1 MIKRLDRYVLR
12 ELSVPVFASTFLVA
26 ALFAANELIALFQ
39 QLSVQNVPILTMQ
52 KLALLRMPFWLTF
65 TFPVGVAMGSS
76 LAMSRLVREGELTAM
91 RSAGISIWRV
101 LRPVLLVGL
110 SLAVASFFMS
120 DRIVPKTEKEHKK
133 LSVDAMVLNGMPNFE
148 QNVMIK
154 LSPYNVTFREMKKVG
169 TDRMALSDVL
179 MVKMGAPGEAVV
191 FFAPTGTYDRGNWF
205 FPAPRA
211 WLFRDEGLVDMHQAE
226 SIQLN
231 QKIKIEDFVPGN
243 DPRDETREELWA
255 RIKRIEEAGGRSV
268 KEEVMFYE
276 RFAVPTA
283 CLVFALASS
292 FLAIRFSKASAFQG
306 LMLSLVMALAY
317 FNIHVICTTIVA
329 GQGWLEPMYATW
341 LPIVLFGV
349 LSIFMGRKLE

>member
-1 MIKRLDRYVLR
+1 MPI
-12 ELSVPVFASTFLVA
+12 FASTVLVA

-65 TFPVGVAMGSS
+65 TFPVGVAIGCS
-76 LAMSRLVREGELTAM
+76 LAMSRFVREGELTAL
-91 RSAGISIWRV
+91 RAAGISLWRV
-101 LRPVLLVGL
+101 LRPVIFVGFSLGIGSFLLSENV
-110 SLAVASFFMS
+110 
-120 DRIVPKTEKEHKK
+120 VPKTEREHKK

-148 QNVMIK
+148 QNVMVKI
-154 LSPYNVTFREMKKVG
+154 SPYNVTFREMKKIG
-169 TDRMALSDVL
+169 EDRMALSDVL

-191 FFAPTGTYDRGNWF
+191 FFAPTGTYDQGNWY

-226 SIQLN
+226 AIRLN
-231 QKIKIEDFVPGN
+231 QKIKIEDFVPGS
-243 DPRDETREELWA
+243 DPRDETRIELWT
-255 RIKRIEEAGGRSV
+255 RILRIRQAGGNAI

-276 RFAVPTA
+276 RFAIPTA
-283 CLVFALASS
+283 CLVFAIASS

-306 LMLSLVMALAY
+306 LMLSLVMALGY

-329 GQGWLEPMYATW
+329 GQGWLSPMYATW
-341 LPIVLFGV
+341 LPIAMFGFFA
-349 LSIFMGRKLE
+349 LIAGRKLE